1 MEALRIEIL
10 NPKVKT
16 ILKQLAD
23 LDLITI
29 SKTEKPSLELKNL
42 LKKLR
47 LKSEEVPSLDVITK
61 EIEIVKSERYA
72 KKKIRSEVTECRDPK
87 DNFLLNLTIDSK
99 ADYLAT
105 GDKDLLVLKRIG
117 KARIITLH
125 KLEEILK

>member
-29 SKTEKPSLELKNL
+29 SKTESPSSELKNL

-47 LKSEEVPSLDVITK
+47 LKSEEVPSVEEITK
-61 EIEIVKSERYA
+61 EIEIVRTERHA
-72 KKKIRSEVTECRDPK
+72 KKKD
-87 DNFLLNLTIDSK
+87 
-99 ADYLAT
+99 
-105 GDKDLLVLKRIG
+105 
-117 KARIITLH
+117 
-125 KLEEILK
+125 